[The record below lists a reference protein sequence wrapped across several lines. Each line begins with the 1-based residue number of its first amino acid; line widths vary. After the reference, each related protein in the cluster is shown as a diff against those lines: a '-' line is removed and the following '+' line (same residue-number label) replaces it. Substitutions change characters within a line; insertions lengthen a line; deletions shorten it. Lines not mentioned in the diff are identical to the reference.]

1 MLCPIFVSLLFIWSE
16 IDLFRKNP
24 LTITI
29 SYRGVFMIISK
40 DKKKIVEE
48 TKDIEKEEETETEV
62 DYEEYENLFFTPS
75 EEEIEEAIEIAHLLS
90 LADKY

>member
-1 MLCPIFVSLLFIWSE
+1 
-16 IDLFRKNP
+16 
-24 LTITI
+24 
-29 SYRGVFMIISK
+29 MIISK

-48 TKDIEKEEETETEV
+48 TKDIEKEEETEIEV

-75 EEEIEEAIEIAHLLS
+75 EEEVEEAIEIAHLLY